1 MLLIGSIKINTMENT
16 LSILKE
22 TIDNLQYDINLN
34 SNDLQAEIK
43 LMEIEIQHLE
53 AQAVAQ
59 QIQAAG

>member
-53 AQAVAQ
+53 AQVVRQ